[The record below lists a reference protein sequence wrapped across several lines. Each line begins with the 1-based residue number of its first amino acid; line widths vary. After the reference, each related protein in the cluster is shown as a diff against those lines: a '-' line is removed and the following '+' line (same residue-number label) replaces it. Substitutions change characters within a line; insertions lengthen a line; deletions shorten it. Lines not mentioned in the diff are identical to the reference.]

1 VALRR
6 RGVEVWI
13 LIASIVLIS
22 ITAMLTY
29 GNQRF
34 REPADVALV
43 VLAAVGLAVLSR
55 RRPTRG
61 AARPGGGS
69 RRVETSA

>member
-1 VALRR
+1 
-6 RGVEVWI
+6 
-13 LIASIVLIS
+13 
-22 ITAMLTY
+22 MLTY

-43 VLAAVGLAVLSR
+43 VVAAVGLAVLSR

-61 AARPGGGS
+61 ATRPGGGS
-69 RRVETSA
+69 RRVGAST